1 MTKVAWAKIALALT
15 VAPLIASTAHA
26 QIDAALS
33 VYGSF
38 GQSVSG
44 NNTQQNPA
52 NQAGGLVEL
61 RRIKNPLVG
70 YEATYAYNRNN
81 QRFTNISSVCPVND
95 SSCSISAAA
104 ISANAHEVTGDWIIS
119 LRGPTLR
126 PFALAG
132 GGVLLNMPTAGT
144 VTTTTC
150 GTVNPLCSQS
160 TTAASTSTSTKGV
173 FVYGAG
179 IDWTLL
185 PHLGLRFQYRGNV
198 YKAAD
203 LTSSFSSTNAFA
215 RNSQPMI
222 GVFFRL

>member
-1 MTKVAWAKIALALT
+1 
-15 VAPLIASTAHA
+15 
-26 QIDAALS
+26 
-33 VYGSF
+33 
-38 GQSVSG
+38 
-44 NNTQQNPA
+44 
-52 NQAGGLVEL
+52 
-61 RRIKNPLVG
+61 
-70 YEATYAYNRNN
+70 
-81 QRFTNISSVCPVND
+81 
-95 SSCSISAAA
+95 
-104 ISANAHEVTGDWIIS
+104 
-119 LRGPTLR
+119 
-126 PFALAG
+126 
-132 GGVLLNMPTAGT
+132 LNMPTAGT